1 MHDTVFVSASAD
13 SKVGEHSKHFEQEIG
28 KGTFGGD
35 FLLALVLSCG
45 VNNMTGSVEIDIALL
60 LIELA
65 TPLLTL
71 ALLSLTVLVAGKPE
85 KHYIEN
91 HKSKCNIRIE
101 NKKKKKKPNN
111 LPVTTLFIW
120 FIKVER

>member
-1 MHDTVFVSASAD
+1 MSDTWLHRLHDTVFVSASAD
-13 SKVGEHSKHFEQEIG
+13 SKVVKPSKQFEQEIG

-45 VNNMTGSVEIDIALL
+45 VNNMTGSIEIDIALL

-65 TPLLTL
+65 TPLLML

-85 KHYIEN
+85 KRYIEN
-91 HKSKCNIRIE
+91 HKSKCNIRIG
-101 NKKKKKKPNN
+101 NKKKEKKP
-111 LPVTTLFIW
+111 TTYQ
-120 FIKVER
+120 

>member
-1 MHDTVFVSASAD
+1 M
-13 SKVGEHSKHFEQEIG
+13 G

-45 VNNMTGSVEIDIALL
+45 VNNMTGSVEIDMALL

-71 ALLSLTVLVAGKPE
+71 VLLSLTVLVAGKPE

-91 HKSKCNIRIE
+91 CNNKCIIKRKR
-101 NKKKKKKPNN
+101 KKKKGEQP
-111 LPVTTLFIW
+111 TTYQ
-120 FIKVER
+120 